1 MKFNSNI
8 FNECKCH
15 DFDLLNE
22 SMNVA
27 KSREHERAHIVS
39 QYLPLSML
47 RLICKQSAL
56 VILLARAWYDRALL
70 VQSWF

>member
-8 FNECKCH
+8 FNECKCQ

-27 KSREHERAHIVS
+27 KSREHERAHICQS
-39 QYLPLSML
+39 ILTPIHAKANLQA
-47 RLICKQSAL
+47 ICSCYFVGPCL
-56 VILLARAWYDRALL
+56 V
-70 VQSWF
+70 